1 MRSPNAWI
9 ERCAELLGDAT
20 IDPAAIDRI
29 IRNEQAQHL
38 ARRAQQAQHLESIRQ
53 GPVMERCV
61 LARIT
66 MKQLNLDLLSAV
78 ALCVCGCATKQA
90 TMTYWTEKSGVAVVH
105 HIVGKVDSIEKLSEK
120 PLPADEVADL
130 PKGKYF
136 QVVESHADAPAKPI
150 KQAKDPKKDTD
161 APRFAELTSKINDLK
176 RQIST
181 VAAQN
186 QRLQEQ
192 INTSAPQPTPTPEQP
207 RLSQ

>member
-1 MRSPNAWI
+1 
-9 ERCAELLGDAT
+9 
-20 IDPAAIDRI
+20 
-29 IRNEQAQHL
+29 
-38 ARRAQQAQHLESIRQ
+38 
-53 GPVMERCV
+53 
-61 LARIT
+61 

-90 TMTYWTEKSGVAVVH
+90 TTTYWTEKSGVAVVH

-176 RQIST
+176 RQIWT